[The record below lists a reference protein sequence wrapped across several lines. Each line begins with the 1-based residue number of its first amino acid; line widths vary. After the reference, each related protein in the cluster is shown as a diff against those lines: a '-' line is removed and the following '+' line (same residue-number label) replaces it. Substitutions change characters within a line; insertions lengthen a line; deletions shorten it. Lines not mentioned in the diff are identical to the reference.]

1 MLSVTKHRG
10 IIRSDEFFKKAVYSR
25 DTSKYKVVR
34 PGQFA
39 YATIHLN
46 EGSVGK
52 LGTCTPG
59 VVSPMYTVFDVN
71 KRIDSDYLLAVLK
84 SQQSLSVYERI
95 TQGTVSRRGG
105 ISFRTLSDLVLHH
118 PPLSEQRKIA
128 AILSS
133 VDDAIEKTQA
143 VIGQVQVVKRGLMQE
158 LLTKGPGGRHE
169 RFKKT
174 DIGEIP
180 EEWDLQPAAA
190 ICRRIVVG
198 IVVKP
203 AQHYVASGVPCL
215 RSLNVRED
223 RIVGDEMKYI
233 SHDSNR
239 QLRKSQLKSGDVVTV
254 RTGYPGTSAVVP
266 ERLGGA
272 NCVDLIITTPGPRVR
287 GAFLSRF
294 INSDRGR
301 AAVAKA
307 KGGLAQQH
315 FNVGAMKAMLTPV
328 PSLSEQDD
336 ICDVLRSPDLR
347 LQTEAASHSAL
358 ISLKS
363 ALMSVLLTGELR
375 VTLDPEPA

>member
-1 MLSVTKHRG
+1 MTPNGWRALRLGDAVSFEYGKSLPSAQRRG
-10 IIRSDEFFKKAVYSR
+10 GPVPVCGSNGVVGYHDESLVR
-25 DTSKYKVVR
+25 GPGIVVGR
-34 PGQFA
+34 K
-39 YATIHLN
+39 
-46 EGSVGK
+46 GSVGAVAWMGCDFWPIDTTYYVNPSSQTDARWLYYAMSN
-52 LGTCTPG
+52 LGLERLNQATGIPG
-59 VVSPMYTVFDVN
+59 LNRST
-71 KRIDSDYLLAVLK
+71 AA
-84 SQQSLSVYERI
+84 SLHF
-95 TQGTVSRRGG
+95 Q
-105 ISFRTLSDLVLHH
+105 L
-118 PPLSEQRKIA
+118 PPIVEQRKIA

-158 LLTKGPGGRHE
+158 LLTKGLRGRHE

-190 ICRRIVVG
+190 ICKRIVVG
-198 IVVKP
+198 IVVRP
-203 AQHYVASGVPCL
+203 AQHYAASGVPCL

-287 GAFLSRF
+287 GAFSVEVHQLRPGACRSCE
-294 INSDRGR
+294 SEGR
-301 AAVAKA
+301 ACAATF
-307 KGGLAQQH
+307 QR
-315 FNVGAMKAMLTPV
+315 
-328 PSLSEQDD
+328 
-336 ICDVLRSPDLR
+336 RSHEGD
-347 LQTEAASHSAL
+347 AHSCA
-358 ISLKS
+358 
-363 ALMSVLLTGELR
+363 
-375 VTLDPEPA
+375 EPK